1 MFRNGCMDYQQ
12 PRTGMTPILQ
22 FFPQQIPDDFAKSAA
37 PRTSNAWPADTVAS
51 SFRGGSIPPM
61 KTKHASKTTPEC
73 EPLLTGHRPVT
84 FQFHHPEA
92 EMVAIAGTFNDW
104 HPSATPMVPLG
115 NGHWAKTLELKPG
128 IYEYLFVV
136 DGKWVADPGSAVTV
150 SNPFGGINCCV
161 TVR

>member
-1 MFRNGCMDYQQ
+1 
-12 PRTGMTPILQ
+12 
-22 FFPQQIPDDFAKSAA
+22 
-37 PRTSNAWPADTVAS
+37 
-51 SFRGGSIPPM
+51 M
-61 KTKHASKTTPEC
+61 KTKHASKSTSEC

-84 FQFHHPEA
+84 FNFHDPEA
-92 EMVAIAGTFNDW
+92 GMVAIAGTFNDW

-115 NGHWAKTLELKPG
+115 HGHWAKALELKPG